1 MSHMKAF
8 QPKLLVLEDDNIP
21 MSVFKDLIIRRIF
34 NTVGVPSQNHN
45 ASSTSLNQDFAE
57 SGAEKRPPPIP
68 LEKVRIF
75 SFTGV
80 EIRDEDELSMIEN
93 NAYLFVSLGR

>member
-1 MSHMKAF
+1 
-8 QPKLLVLEDDNIP
+8 
-21 MSVFKDLIIRRIF
+21 
-34 NTVGVPSQNHN
+34 
-45 ASSTSLNQDFAE
+45 LNQDFTE
-57 SGAEKRPPPIP
+57 NGPEKRPPPIP

>member
-1 MSHMKAF
+1 M
-8 QPKLLVLEDDNIP
+8 
-21 MSVFKDLIIRRIF
+21 
-34 NTVGVPSQNHN
+34 
-45 ASSTSLNQDFAE
+45 NQDFTE
-57 SGAEKRPPPIP
+57 NGPEKRPPPIP

-93 NAYLFVSLGR
+93 NAYLFVSLGKGLLIN

>member
-1 MSHMKAF
+1 M
-8 QPKLLVLEDDNIP
+8 
-21 MSVFKDLIIRRIF
+21 
-34 NTVGVPSQNHN
+34 
-45 ASSTSLNQDFAE
+45 NQDLAE